1 MKLATALALG
11 ATATGAWSY
20 AIPQQEQEVLELPET
35 HYEQQEKYLIELSP
49 YQTRWVTEE
58 EKWALKL
65 VWCTGVP
72 PSFGC

>member
-1 MKLATALALG
+1 MKLSTALALG

-35 HYEQQEKYLIELSP
+35 HNEQQEKYLIELSP

-58 EKWALKL
+58 EKWTLKL

-72 PSFGC
+72 RSFGC